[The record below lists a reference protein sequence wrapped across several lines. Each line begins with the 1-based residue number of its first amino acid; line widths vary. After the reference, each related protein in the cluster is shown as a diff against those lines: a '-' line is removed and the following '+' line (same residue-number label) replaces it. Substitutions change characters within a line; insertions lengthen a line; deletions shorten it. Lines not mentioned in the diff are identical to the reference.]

1 MAPPNCCSP
10 SPLPLIRFLVGILSA
25 VLLTFPRPASTAGCF
40 KSVISFG
47 DSIADTGNFCKLT
60 PAGSMCSP
68 PYGETFFH
76 RPTGRSS
83 DGRLIIDFIAEYLG
97 LPFVPPYYGGNQTEF
112 GKGVNFAVV
121 GATAVA
127 SDVLVNRGIG
137 YMATN
142 VSLGVQL
149 ELFKKLLPSLCGSSD
164 AGCSNLFNT
173 SLFLLGE
180 IGGND
185 YNYALG
191 LKMTTARIQELVPL
205 VVNSIGSALQ
215 EIIKLGA
222 TTILVPG
229 NFPIGCIPYIL
240 TNFRSS
246 NPQDYDSSTGCLVRL
261 NQLAELQ
268 IELNRSRK
276 LHPHANIIYVDYYNA
291 MMRIYASPK
300 RFGFT
305 GGVLKACCEG
315 GGGGGGGS
323 ILGGGP
329 SMRPCDE
336 PSTYVNWDGI
346 HFTEATYRLIAKAV
360 VEEGLFT
367 SPAFNLSSSSSSC
380 VRGVTAAN
388 GRNSTFPDR
397 DSLPNRGVGLIV
409 QPAAAMVLVNLL
421 FLVVVGG
428 MSSSG

>member
-1 MAPPNCCSP
+1 
-10 SPLPLIRFLVGILSA
+10 
-25 VLLTFPRPASTAGCF
+25 
-40 KSVISFG
+40 
-47 DSIADTGNFCKLT
+47 
-60 PAGSMCSP
+60 
-68 PYGETFFH
+68 
-76 RPTGRSS
+76 
-83 DGRLIIDFIAEYLG
+83 
-97 LPFVPPYYGGNQTEF
+97 
-112 GKGVNFAVV
+112 
-121 GATAVA
+121 
-127 SDVLVNRGIG
+127 
-137 YMATN
+137 
-142 VSLGVQL
+142 
-149 ELFKKLLPSLCGSSD
+149 
-164 AGCSNLFNT
+164 
-173 SLFLLGE
+173 
-180 IGGND
+180 
-185 YNYALG
+185 
-191 LKMTTARIQELVPL
+191 MTTARIQELVPL

>member
-149 ELFKKLLPSLCGSSD
+149 
-164 AGCSNLFNT
+164 
-173 SLFLLGE
+173 E